1 MPAPSSRSQ
10 FASGSRR
17 YRAPHAATTVRAS
30 ADPPSD
36 SAISKPAGAALTR
49 STSHGVVS
57 RAPKRCA
64 WMAALVV
71 SSAPEI
77 PSGNPR

>member
-36 SAISKPAGAALTR
+36 SAISKPPGEALTR
-49 STSHGVVS
+49 CTSHRAGEQGAETLRLDSGPAVS
-57 RAPKRCA
+57 LP
-64 WMAALVV
+64 
-71 SSAPEI
+71 PQI
-77 PSGNPR
+77 PS